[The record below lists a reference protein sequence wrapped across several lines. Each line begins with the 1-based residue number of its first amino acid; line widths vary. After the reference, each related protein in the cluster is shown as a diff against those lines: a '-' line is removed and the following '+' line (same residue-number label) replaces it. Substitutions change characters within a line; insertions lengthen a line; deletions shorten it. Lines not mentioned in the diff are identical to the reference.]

1 MFTRK
6 FLLLLIAG
14 LYSFVGVWGYPAK
27 GGMNGALPYDPR
39 EVQGLKIQF
48 YENSMKPKPLT

>member
-1 MFTRK
+1 
-6 FLLLLIAG
+6 LLSIAR
-14 LYSFVGVWGYPAK
+14 LSSFVGVWGYPAK